1 MPLIS
6 VNGIEYNTEDLT
18 DESLFGLRQSKKIQF
33 KRRDLQLEIIHLKKI
48 IRDLSVFLKNEIER

>member
-6 VNGIEYNTEDLT
+6 INGIEYNTEDLT

-33 KRRDLQLEIIHLKKI
+33 KKQHLQVEIYHLKKI
-48 IRDLSVFLKNEIER
+48 IRDLSIFLKNEIER